1 MVKKCEV
8 CGNNVGVLDQKIKT
22 KDKKYVC
29 ENCYDKVFENYNIL
43 DLTNWEQAHNFDD
56 FMGLFNDGITI
67 DLKKENKKGKE
78 SSKKERA
85 NKEAIMLEENQVKRE
100 AFKEK
105 RKDEKAERQIKKDEI
120 RKQKEIKKDHIKS
133 TKEKFKNHDALLFDR
148 LSFDPVDKEIM
159 QPKTFTKPFEVIPY
173 SDIVGYTPIERGHS
187 KNKKHGITRAVVGG
201 VLAGG
206 VGSIVGAGTGGK
218 QFEYTDK
225 LGVNIAL
232 KDGSFLEAFFIKQE
246 TKEGMMVKAAYDNF
260 YRICSLLDGIIA
272 ENGHKT
278 SQKVE
283 MTNPNDSLAK
293 QIRDLKELVDDEIIT
308 QEEFEA
314 KKKQLLE
321 A

>member
-1 MVKKCEV
+1 MGRNCAV
-8 CGNNVGVLDQKIKT
+8 CGDKLDFLDSKIKT
-22 KDKKYVC
+22 KDKKYIC
-29 ENCYDKVFENYNIL
+29 ENCYKEVFKNYSVF
-43 DLTNWEQAHNFDD
+43 DLTNWEQAHNFDE
-56 FMGLFNDGITI
+56 FMTLLNDGEVI
-67 DLKKENKKGKE
+67 DL
-78 SSKKERA
+78 R
-85 NKEAIMLEENQVKRE
+85 
-100 AFKEK
+100 KEK
-105 RKDEKAERQIKKDEI
+105 RNKKDKAKVE
-120 RKQKEIKKDHIKS
+120 KEKMNANIAR
-133 TKEKFKNHDALLFDR
+133 TKEKFRNHDALLFDR

-232 KDGSFLEAFFIKQE
+232 KDGRFLEALFIKQE
-246 TKEGMMVKAAYDNF
+246 TKQGMMVKAAYDNF

-272 ENGHKT
+272 ENGHET

-283 MTNPNDSLAK
+283 LANPNDSLAK

-308 QEEFEA
+308 EEEFET